1 MECSSGLIREI
12 EEDGYTIRH
21 LCDSNTGSSGGP
33 IINSLNFQIIGI
45 HKGAP
50 KNEQNYNLGIFLKKP
65 IKEFIEQIKSNTNE
79 K

>member
-1 MECSSGLIREI
+1 MECSSGLIKEI